1 MILETKLGE
10 LTDEQGGETHKL
22 GKMRTEAWKHPQP
35 RGGRKTVTEE
45 ASSVAGK
52 LEKYCVKEARDG
64 QGFNSMSA
72 RGPPTALGG
81 QVRLIPVERVV
92 LALHFSVG
100 GLNCPGLEC
109 TFLREPER
117 SCWIPG

>member
-1 MILETKLGE
+1 MILENRLGE

-64 QGFNSMSA
+64 QGFNSVSA
-72 RGPPTALGG
+72 QGPPTALGG
-81 QVRLIPVERVV
+81 QVRLIPVERV
-92 LALHFSVG
+92 AFPASFS
-100 GLNCPGLEC
+100 
-109 TFLREPER
+109 
-117 SCWIPG
+117 